1 MPWIRPAIQE
11 SAEEKDRRNFVAV
24 SRNPALFF
32 FIRMIKE
39 KKY

>member
-11 SAEEKDRRNFVAV
+11 SAEEKDRSNFVV
-24 SRNPALFF
+24 VRRNPALF

-39 KKY
+39 MKY